1 MTLSD
6 WNGTVRGR
14 PFRKIAIAA
23 VSSLYDLAVVTI
35 ESFDFDLDHGFG
47 FYDNIKNWSRSEK
60 GYELFA
66 DIGEKMKFPGL
77 KGAKISKVFHT
88 PKQKLLLL
96 FDYGDEWHFIV
107 QYIGDTKLK
116 PGQKLPLIMETKGE
130 APDQY
135 GGFEDEDE
143 TQAHDRAEEPERE
156 ERIVMEIIV
165 DAYDEEEKAMGW
177 YYYLKDKIHFPFM
190 AKCNQT
196 LAKSPLK
203 SGEQVTVIQMA
214 PESECLDGMWVQV
227 EWQNRKFAVPLVQLQ
242 PIEPDEDTTEAIE
255 DWVYWTDL
263 GYSF

>member
-1 MTLSD
+1 
-6 WNGTVRGR
+6 
-14 PFRKIAIAA
+14 
-23 VSSLYDLAVVTI
+23 
-35 ESFDFDLDHGFG
+35 
-47 FYDNIKNWSRSEK
+47 
-60 GYELFA
+60 
-66 DIGEKMKFPGL
+66 
-77 KGAKISKVFHT
+77 
-88 PKQKLLLL
+88 
-96 FDYGDEWHFIV
+96 
-107 QYIGDTKLK
+107 
-116 PGQKLPLIMETKGE
+116 
-130 APDQY
+130 
-135 GGFEDEDE
+135 
-143 TQAHDRAEEPERE
+143 
-156 ERIVMEIIV
+156 MEIIV